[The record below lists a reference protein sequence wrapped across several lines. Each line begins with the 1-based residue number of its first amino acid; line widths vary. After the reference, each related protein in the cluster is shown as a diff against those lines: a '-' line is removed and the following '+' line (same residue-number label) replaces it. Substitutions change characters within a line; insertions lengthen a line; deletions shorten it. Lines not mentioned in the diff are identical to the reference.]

1 MFLESLFT
9 AGGEVTLAVCILL
22 ISILDM
28 IFGVRTDKQ
37 GNLIGNKSLTYV
49 LSLVAIAA
57 AFIWLAVNG
66 VTEKTLAFKTLYVS
80 DHMAVVLKLGAC
92 LAAFFVALYSKR
104 YMQERGIF
112 QSEYYLLGLYA
123 LLGIFV
129 LISGHNLLTI
139 YLGLEMMALA
149 QYGMIAFRR
158 NNVQAAEAAMKY
170 FVLGAIASG
179 MLLYGMSVLYGMSG
193 TLNIAELSSSISSQG
208 STLPLLFGMVF
219 VVAGTAFKLGA
230 VPFHMWLPDVYEGSP
245 TAVTA
250 FVASVPKF
258 AAFALTYRV
267 LVDGLGPMQ
276 ADWSMILVGLAVL
289 SLFIGN
295 IVALAQ
301 TNVKR
306 LLAYST
312 ISHVGFI
319 LLGFIAGTSEGYEAS
334 LFYTLTYVLMAAA
347 AFGLLVVMSRKLGKD
362 GEESAA
368 TFAEINNLTDLNGLG
383 KRNPW
388 LAFLML
394 CVMFGMAGVPPFVG
408 FWAKVAVI
416 TAVLDAGYLWL
427 GILAVLFSVIGA
439 FYYLRV
445 VKHMYFDAPDES
457 VAPFTA
463 TKGET
468 LIVSINSL
476 AILGLGLLPGAVWH
490 LARVIG

>member
-9 AGGEVTLAVCILL
+9 AGGEVTLAVSILL

-28 IFGVRTDKQ
+28 IFGVRTDKHGQ
-37 GNLIGNKSLTYV
+37 QTGNQSLTYH

-57 AFIWLAVNG
+57 AFIWLCING
-66 VTEKTLAFKTLYVS
+66 VTDKKLAFKTLYVS
-80 DHMAVVLKLGAC
+80 DHMAVVLKLAAC
-92 LAAFFVALYSKR
+92 LTAFFVAIYSKR
-104 YMQERGIF
+104 YLQERGFF

-158 NNVQAAEAAMKY
+158 THVKAAEAAMKY
-170 FVLGAIASG
+170 FILGAIASG
-179 MLLYGMSVLYGMSG
+179 MLLYGMSMLYGMTGS
-193 TLNIAELSSSISSQG
+193 LNIAEIASSIASQG
-208 STLPLLFGMVF
+208 TNLPLLFGMVF

-258 AAFALTYRV
+258 AAFALTYRL
-267 LVDGLGPMQ
+267 LVDGLAPMYT
-276 ADWSMILVGLAVL
+276 DWVFVLVILSVL
-289 SLFIGN
+289 SLFVGN

-301 TNVKR
+301 TNIKR

-319 LLGFIAGTSEGYEAS
+319 LLGFIAGTVEGYEAA
-334 LFYTLTYVLMAAA
+334 LFYTLTYVLTAAA
-347 AFGLLVVMSRKLGKD
+347 AFGLLVIMARKS
-362 GEESAA
+362 GEG
-368 TFAEINNLTDLNGLG
+368 FVEIGDLTDLNGLG
-383 KRNPW
+383 KRSPW
-388 LAFLML
+388 LALMIL
-394 CVMFGMAGVPPFVG
+394 IVMFSMAGVPPFVG

-416 TAVLDAGYLWL
+416 TAVVESGYLWL
-427 GILAVLFSVIGA
+427 GILGVLFSVIAA
-439 FYYLRV
+439 FYYLRII
-445 VKHMYFDAPDES
+445 KHMYFDEPDNNVE
-457 VAPFTA
+457 PFA
-463 TKGET
+463 YT
-468 LIVSINSL
+468 LFENSAVSINSL
-476 AILGLGLLPGAVWH
+476 AIIVLGFFPGIVWSF
-490 LARVIG
+490 AKVIS